1 MRRQTGCGKKTRMDE
16 PSSPRPDPSEP
27 TGIATIPKIL
37 GWALRIAVVVF
48 GAVLIAV
55 AVALLVDDSR
65 DVIQFL
71 HRVAMKIRL
80 VLMVVLLALAAHVAF
95 CNAWLLRDNLRNKA
109 SHSLIPLLGLA
120 FGAAACLAAPAGSV
134 WRWVAVG
141 ITLADTGT
149 WITVWTLGALLGQ
162 FALSV
167 AGSRR
172 RRQR

>member
-1 MRRQTGCGKKTRMDE
+1 M
-16 PSSPRPDPSEP
+16 
-27 TGIATIPKIL
+27 
-37 GWALRIAVVVF
+37 AVVVF

-65 DVIQFL
+65 DAIQFL

-109 SHSLIPLLGLA
+109 SHSLIPILGLA
-120 FGAAACLAAPAGSV
+120 FGVAACFAAPAGSV
-134 WRWVAVG
+134 WRWVAAA

-149 WITVWTLGALLGQ
+149 WITVWAIGALLGQ
-162 FALSV
+162 FAASV
-167 AGSRR
+167 ARPRR
-172 RRQR
+172 RRLR